1 MNDTSEPEKTDAGTS
16 ADSAGVD
23 TTRFWTIPNI
33 LCLIRLFGSPLLI
46 VLGVLEDAGLFLP
59 WFLFMA
65 MTDWVDGKL
74 AVLLRQR
81 TTFGARLDSWADATY
96 YTCLTIGLGW
106 LLRDTIL
113 AEWVWI
119 AAAGASYALT
129 TGAGLWK
136 FGRWPSYHT
145 RMAKISW
152 GLVTIA
158 AISLLLDWSIWPM
171 RIACLS
177 VIITNLEATAITLT
191 LPEWQADVLNW
202 FRARKLARQLREAG
216 RPSSDSASDGTADS
230 TAENPGPTAPT
241 RKE

>member
-1 MNDTSEPEKTDAGTS
+1 MNKTSQ
-16 ADSAGVD
+16 SAGAEEAVEFD
-23 TTRFWTIPNI
+23 TKRFWTIPNV

-46 VLGVLEDAGLFLP
+46 VLGVMENAGLFLP

-96 YTCLTIGLGW
+96 YACLTVGLGW
-106 LLRDTIL
+106 LLRETIL
-113 AEWVWI
+113 AEWIWI
-119 AAAGASYALT
+119 AAAVASYALT
-129 TGAGLWK
+129 TGAGFWK

-158 AISLLLDWSIWPM
+158 AVSLLLDWSVWPM

-177 VIITNLEATAITLT
+177 VVITNLEATAITLT

-202 FRARKLARQLREAG
+202 FRARRLARQLR
-216 RPSSDSASDGTADS
+216 SSDQPKASDRFTGDQSEIVETNSPDR
-230 TAENPGPTAPT
+230 E
-241 RKE
+241 K